1 MPAFTAAAPGKIILV
16 GEHAVVYGQP
26 ALAVPIFT
34 VQARAVVQA
43 EPTAASDRV
52 QIRAPRIGL
61 DHALAELDPD
71 HPLAQ
76 IINLVREELKISRL
90 PALTLHIHSEI
101 PIAAGLGSSAA
112 VSAAVIRALAAFL
125 GHPLTDGQV
134 SELTYQA
141 EKIYHGTPS
150 GIDNTVIAF
159 SRPVYYRKGR
169 PPEPFQIPQPFTLV
183 IGDTGSPSLTSETV
197 GAVRRGWEK
206 QPERYQALFDAI
218 GDLAR
223 RVRQD
228 LEAGELK
235 EVGPL
240 LTENHRLLKSLG
252 VSTPA
257 LDQLVEAA
265 VEAGA
270 LGAKLSGGGGGGN
283 MIALV
288 EKEHAET
295 LAGTLLEAGAAGT
308 LISEVSSKS

>member
-26 ALAVPIFT
+26 ALAVPIRT

-43 EPTAASDRV
+43 DPTAASDRV
-52 QIRAPRIGL
+52 RIRAPEIGL
-61 DHALAELDPD
+61 DHNLADLSSDQPLARIIGLVKEELDIP
-71 HPLAQ
+71 Q
-76 IINLVREELKISRL
+76 L
-90 PALTLHIHSEI
+90 PALSLHIHSDI

-125 GHPLTDGQV
+125 GRPLSDERV
-134 SELTYQA
+134 SDLTYQA
-141 EKIYHGTPS
+141 EKIYHGNPS

-206 QPERYQALFDAI
+206 QPERYQALFAAI

-223 RVRQD
+223 QVRQG
-228 LEAGELK
+228 LEAGKLQA
-235 EVGPL
+235 VGPRLTKNHQL
-240 LTENHRLLKSLG
+240 LRSLG
-252 VSTPA
+252 VSTPR
-257 LDQLVEAA
+257 LDHLVEAA
-265 VEAGA
+265 VQAGA
-270 LGAKLSGGGGGGN
+270 LGAKLSGGGGGGH

-288 EKEHAET
+288 EKGQAET
-295 LAGTLLEAGAAGT
+295 LAAALHEAGAAGT
-308 LISEVSSKS
+308 LISEVSSKG